1 MKTFYV
7 YILMCN
13 DGTLYTGYTTS
24 LEERLKKHN
33 LGLASKYTR
42 GRLPVRIVY
51 YETFT
56 EKHLAMQRESAIKQ
70 FSRAEKLTLI
80 NQKSGVKSRAAE

>member
-7 YILMCN
+7 YVLICS

-24 LEERLKKHN
+24 IEDRLKKHN

-42 GRLPVRIVY
+42 TRLPVKLVY
-51 YETFT
+51 YETT
-56 EKHLAMQRESAIKQ
+56 ASKSLAMQREYVIKRM
-70 FSRAEKLTLI
+70 SRTEKLALI
-80 NQKSGVKSRAAE
+80 SQESE